1 MKSKST
7 RRRSRPKKID
17 PRFADTRII
26 HGSGNIFVDLGFDE
40 AEARVMAFRVELLV
54 RLERHLEAQGYTQI
68 EAAKLL
74 GITQPRVSALMK
86 GKWEDFSV
94 DMLLTLATRAGLKPE
109 LRLAA

>member
-1 MKSKST
+1 MKKKSAHRKARSKAT
-7 RRRSRPKKID
+7 D

-26 HGSGNIFVDLGFDE
+26 EGSGNIFVDLGFEE
-40 AEARVMAFRVELLV
+40 AEARVMALRVELLV
-54 RLERHLEAQGYTQI
+54 LLRRQLEAHGHTQA